1 MNGFLV
7 PANAKRGTLIFNIF
21 RPFDLIMFGTGMAVT
36 LLLLVLVDSNNTIMI
51 LLSCL
56 PVGVTGQYLIIIMS
70 YVLYKVYLDFSQ
82 KEEIIYGEVG
92 VFMKNSATTKNSSKY
107 TEDWLPIKS
116 IANGAI
122 ILDNKQKVTG
132 IKIKPRNIFILDQGT
147 QDNTIIA
154 LKNFYNTIDF
164 EFWLIS
170 ADRPVDLNNYLARL
184 QLLYNQTPNPAVR
197 KLINQDIDKAN
208 DFMNNNI
215 TDTEYYIL
223 FKDKNDDLIQKRLRT
238 LITGLA
244 SAGLEAK
251 QVSNDD
257 LRIILDNFLNSGMTT
272 NFGTVIA

>member
-1 MNGFLV
+1 
-7 PANAKRGTLIFNIF
+7 
-21 RPFDLIMFGTGMAVT
+21 
-36 LLLLVLVDSNNTIMI
+36 
-51 LLSCL
+51 
-56 PVGVTGQYLIIIMS
+56 
-70 YVLYKVYLDFSQ
+70 
-82 KEEIIYGEVG
+82 
-92 VFMKNSATTKNSSKY
+92 MKNSATTKNSSKY
-107 TEDWLPIKS
+107 TEDWLPIRS

-223 FKDKNDDLIQKRLRT
+223 FKEKNDDLIQKRLRT
-238 LITGLA
+238 LMTGLA
-244 SAGLEAK
+244 NSGLETS

-272 NFGTVIA
+272 NFGTVIS

>member
-1 MNGFLV
+1 M
-7 PANAKRGTLIFNIF
+7 
-21 RPFDLIMFGTGMAVT
+21 
-36 LLLLVLVDSNNTIMI
+36 
-51 LLSCL
+51 
-56 PVGVTGQYLIIIMS
+56 
-70 YVLYKVYLDFSQ
+70 

-92 VFMKNSATTKNSSKY
+92 VFMANLEAKTKTKSNSKY
-107 TEDWLPIKS
+107 TEDWIPIRNIS
-116 IANGAI
+116 NGMI
-122 ILDNKQKVTG
+122 VLDNKKKVTG
-132 IKIKPRNIFILDQGT
+132 VKIRPRNIFILDQGT
-147 QDNTIIA
+147 QDNVLIA
-154 LKNFYNTIDF
+154 LKNFYNMIDF

-223 FKDKNDDLIQKRLRT
+223 FKEQNDDLIQKKLRT
-238 LITGLA
+238 LVTGLA
-244 SAGLEAK
+244 NAGLEAT

-272 NFGTVIA
+272 NFGTVIS

>member
-1 MNGFLV
+1 MS
-7 PANAKRGTLIFNIF
+7 
-21 RPFDLIMFGTGMAVT
+21 DLLAM
-36 LLLLVLVDSNNTIMI
+36 
-51 LLSCL
+51 
-56 PVGVTGQYLIIIMS
+56 
-70 YVLYKVYLDFSQ
+70 KSQ
-82 KEEIIYGEVG
+82 KS
-92 VFMKNSATTKNSSKY
+92 NSKY
-107 TEDWLPIKS
+107 TEDWLPVKS
-116 IANGAI
+116 ISNGSI
-122 ILDNKQKVTG
+122 LLDNKMKVTG
-132 IKIKPRNIFILDQGT
+132 VKIRPRNIFILDRGVQE
-147 QDNTIIA
+147 NTIVA

-184 QLLYNQTPNPAVR
+184 QLLYNQTGNPAVR

-208 DFMNNNI
+208 SFMNNNI

-223 FKDKNDDLIQKRLRT
+223 FKEKNDDLIQKRIRT

-244 SAGLEAK
+244 NAGLESA

>member
-1 MNGFLV
+1 
-7 PANAKRGTLIFNIF
+7 
-21 RPFDLIMFGTGMAVT
+21 
-36 LLLLVLVDSNNTIMI
+36 
-51 LLSCL
+51 
-56 PVGVTGQYLIIIMS
+56 
-70 YVLYKVYLDFSQ
+70 
-82 KEEIIYGEVG
+82 
-92 VFMKNSATTKNSSKY
+92 MKNSATTKNSSKY

-197 KLINQDIDKAN
+197 KLINQDINKAN

-223 FKDKNDDLIQKRLRT
+223 FKEKNDDLIQKKLRT
-238 LITGLA
+238 LVTGLA
-244 SAGLEAK
+244 NAGLEAT

-272 NFGTVIA
+272 NYATVIS

>member
-1 MNGFLV
+1 MTSLQTTV
-7 PANAKRGTLIFNIF
+7 K
-21 RPFDLIMFGTGMAVT
+21 
-36 LLLLVLVDSNNTIMI
+36 NN
-51 LLSCL
+51 
-56 PVGVTGQYLIIIMS
+56 
-70 YVLYKVYLDFSQ
+70 
-82 KEEIIYGEVG
+82 
-92 VFMKNSATTKNSSKY
+92 SKY
-107 TEDWLPIKS
+107 TEDWLPIRNIS
-116 IANGAI
+116 NGMIA
-122 ILDNKQKVTG
+122 LENKKKVTG
-132 IKIKPRNIFILDQGT
+132 VKIRPRNIFILDQSS
-147 QDNTIIA
+147 QDSTLIA

-184 QLLYNQTPNPAVR
+184 QLLYNQTSNPAVR

-223 FKDKNDDLIQKRLRT
+223 FKEKNDDLIQKRLRT

-244 SAGLEAK
+244 NSGLEAV

-257 LRIILDNFLNSGMTT
+257 LRVILDNFLNSGMTT

>member
-1 MNGFLV
+1 M
-7 PANAKRGTLIFNIF
+7 ANLEAKTK
-21 RPFDLIMFGTGMAVT
+21 TK
-36 LLLLVLVDSNNTIMI
+36 SN
-51 LLSCL
+51 
-56 PVGVTGQYLIIIMS
+56 
-70 YVLYKVYLDFSQ
+70 
-82 KEEIIYGEVG
+82 
-92 VFMKNSATTKNSSKY
+92 SKY
-107 TEDWLPIKS
+107 TEDWIPIRNIS
-116 IANGAI
+116 NGMI
-122 ILDNKQKVTG
+122 VLDNKKKVTG

-147 QDNTIIA
+147 QDNVLIA
-154 LKNFYNTIDF
+154 LKNFYNMIDF

-223 FKDKNDDLIQKRLRT
+223 FKEKNDDLIQKRLRT
-238 LITGLA
+238 LVTGLA
-244 SAGLEAK
+244 NAGLEAT

-272 NFGTVIA
+272 NFGTVIS